1 MCKQVIGVSQE
12 LGRFCRLHG
21 NQGNMVMPAQA
32 KCTRP
37 AALASR
43 AARSERTMQPWY
55 RQAKETKCGET
66 GGRKS

>member
-12 LGRFCRLHG
+12 LGRSCLLHG
-21 NQGNMVMPAQA
+21 NQGKTVMPAGA
-32 KCTRP
+32 KHTGP

-43 AARSERTMQPWY
+43 VARSERQMRPWY
-55 RQAKETKCGET
+55 RQAKETKCGGM